1 MLKSSRNLILRGQRM
16 HYIQGIPRNQFVM
29 FNDYL
34 DQIIPGNNPVRFI
47 DAYIDTLDLGEL
59 GFAIPKLRTGKPPY
73 DPALLLKIYVYC
85 YFEKIR
91 SSRKMEKECSR
102 NQELIWL
109 TCGLKPDFKTIA
121 DFRKNNKKGITNVF
135 KAFLL
140 FCNRQDLLSL
150 EIVAIDGTKM
160 RAQNSLNEVYNRETI
175 EDVREKIEE
184 KIIEYLKV
192 LEENDQKEEDLKLNE
207 EEVLKVLDKIN
218 KLEKREEKVEYIQSL
233 FDADEDL
240 KKYFA
245 TDSTSTFQ
253 SDKGK
258 VRPGYNPQAGCENKN
273 KLIVV
278 NDVTNESN
286 DSKQMTPMIDKLE
299 ETKKE
304 LGIKEKTN
312 AIFDS
317 GYESEN
323 EILKNKDREKI
334 EMLVSDKK
342 EAQKKN
348 DKKTGRK
355 TKNKRLPAK
364 GFEASNFEYDKENDV
379 YICPE
384 GKKLKKQGGIKK
396 DKNDREVFVYQ
407 CKGCGDCQNREKCTN
422 SKEGRMIKVSAHREE
437 IETFKESMKTD
448 ENKIILSKRK
458 EIIEHPFGTIK
469 RSLGFTYFMQRG
481 IEKVK
486 AEFSFICFI
495 YNLKRVLNILLV
507 KDLIMTVQKG

>member
-1 MLKSSRNLILRGQRM
+1 
-16 HYIQGIPRNQFVM
+16 
-29 FNDYL
+29 
-34 DQIIPGNNPVRFI
+34 
-47 DAYIDTLDLGEL
+47 
-59 GFAIPKLRTGKPPY
+59 
-73 DPALLLKIYVYC
+73 
-85 YFEKIR
+85 
-91 SSRKMEKECSR
+91 
-102 NQELIWL
+102 
-109 TCGLKPDFKTIA
+109 
-121 DFRKNNKKGITNVF
+121 
-135 KAFLL
+135 
-140 FCNRQDLLSL
+140 
-150 EIVAIDGTKM
+150 
-160 RAQNSLNEVYNRETI
+160 
-175 EDVREKIEE
+175 
-184 KIIEYLKV
+184 
-192 LEENDQKEEDLKLNE
+192 
-207 EEVLKVLDKIN
+207 
-218 KLEKREEKVEYIQSL
+218 
-233 FDADEDL
+233 
-240 KKYFA
+240 
-245 TDSTSTFQ
+245 
-253 SDKGK
+253 
-258 VRPGYNPQAGCENKN
+258 
-273 KLIVV
+273 
-278 NDVTNESN
+278 
-286 DSKQMTPMIDKLE
+286 MTPMIDKLE

-348 DKKTGRK
+348 DKKTGCK